1 MLLIKNFDQ
10 FLDALNLC
18 DTGIYS
24 YEEVIETTPIDPE
37 EIADIAEGIPL
48 SGYSKVLLERKY
60 FKVQLITLGVGDKMS
75 ISDTGQHSWMKCIK
89 GAIRISDTDTMV
101 KTDETIKVSRGQ
113 GIENI
118 RGKEAMAILVL
129 VA

>member
-37 EIADIAEGIPL
+37 EVADIAEGIQL
-48 SGYSKVLLERKY
+48 SGYSKLLLERKY

-75 ISDTGQHSWMKCIK
+75 IGDTGQHSWMKCIK